1 MNIIRIAAKIVLQVI
16 LLILFTLAMNALAQ
30 WLHLPIP
37 GTILGIIVLFLLLKL
52 NIVKL
57 DWIEAGASWL
67 LAELLLFFIP
77 AAVGIMEYIPM
88 LQNNGIQILI
98 VVLSSTVIVMV
109 SSGLI
114 ATRISRRKERKTT

>member
-1 MNIIRIAAKIVLQVI
+1 MKAFRTAAKIMLQI
-16 LLILFTLAMNALAQ
+16 GILILFTLAMNALSD

-77 AAVGIMEYIPM
+77 AAVGIMKYIPM
-88 LQNNGIQILI
+88 LKSNGLQIL
-98 VVLSSTVIVMV
+98 VVVISSTVIVMV
-109 SSGLI
+109 SSGWV
-114 ATRISRRKERKTT
+114 ATLISRRKERKTP

>member
-1 MNIIRIAAKIVLQVI
+1 MKAFRTAAKIMLQI
-16 LLILFTLAMNALAQ
+16 GILILFTLAMNALSD

-77 AAVGIMEYIPM
+77 AAVGIMKYIPM
-88 LQNNGIQILI
+88 LKSNGLQIL
-98 VVLSSTVIVMV
+98 VVVISSTVIVMV
-109 SSGLI
+109 SSGWV
-114 ATRISRRKERKTT
+114 ATLISRRKEQKTP

>member
-1 MNIIRIAAKIVLQVI
+1 MNIIRIAAKIVLQVMV
-16 LLILFTLAMNALAQ
+16 LILFTLAMNALAQ

-52 NIVKL
+52 KIVKL

>member
-16 LLILFTLAMNALAQ
+16 VLILFTLAMNALAQ

-52 NIVKL
+52 KIVKL